1 MSGKLGYI
9 KKRPITI
16 GYVEAPPVMMV
27 VTVQG
32 PMGNI
37 NLGFERDAAR
47 ALIADQLAN
56 FKLLWPDAPQPVAAT
71 VLARKS

>member
-1 MSGKLGYI
+1 MSSTFAYV
-9 KKRPITI
+9 KKAPITI
-16 GYVEAPPVMMV
+16 GYSEAPPVMMV
-27 VTVQG
+27 VTVKG
-32 PMGNI
+32 PIGNI